1 VRFTGGWINTK
12 SPTMKLRIKY
22 LLFVIILHLVA
33 LVLTYFIFEQNK
45 IYFIVSEVFIII
57 SLIISWTLY
66 RQLIQPLKSLMQG
79 VDAIR
84 DRDFNVK
91 FLPTGKHEVDQ
102 LIGVYNEMI
111 DHLRTE
117 RTLQEEQHFFLE
129 KLIYTSPT
137 GIIILDYDELIQQ
150 INPKA
155 MQILAIDE
163 KDLISHS
170 VNDLPDDFLK
180 HIKDLR
186 SGETKT
192 IKLGGATTYKL
203 QRAQFIDRGFSRDFI
218 MIEELTAE
226 ILAAEKNVYGKVI
239 RMMAHEVN
247 NTIGPVNSIIQSALK
262 ANNLWEGHHSDSLK
276 DALQVALDRNQNLNL
291 FMRNFADLVKLPEAN
306 KKRIDLNQLIISVS
320 RLMELKASEKNI
332 RLELE
337 IKNEP
342 FYISADEQQME
353 QALINIVKNGIEAV
367 EEKGSVKFIT
377 NTRSRQLVIADNG
390 TGITP
395 EQSEQLFTPFYSTKK
410 DGQGIGLTLV
420 REVLMNHGFEF
431 SLKTAAKRQTEFTI
445 TFK

>member
-1 VRFTGGWINTK
+1 
-12 SPTMKLRIKY
+12 MKLRTKY
-22 LLFVIILHLVA
+22 LLFVIILHLLT
-33 LVLTYFIFEQNK
+33 LVLTWLIFDNNRVYFIAA
-45 IYFIVSEVFIII
+45 EVFIII
-57 SLIISWTLY
+57 SLIISWSLY

-79 VDAIR
+79 IDAIK

-111 DHLRTE
+111 DHLRVE
-117 RTLQEEQHFFLE
+117 RTTQEQQHFFLE

-137 GIIILDYDELIQQ
+137 GIIIMDYDENIKQ

-163 KDLISHS
+163 KDLLDHS
-170 VNDLPDDFLK
+170 INDLPAGFIK
-180 HIKDLR
+180 HIKELKT
-186 SGETKT
+186 GETKT

-203 QRAQFIDRGFSRDFI
+203 QRAHFIDRGFSRDFI

-247 NTIGPVNSIIQSALK
+247 NTIGPVNSIIQSTLK
-262 ANNLWEGHHSDSLK
+262 TDPLWEGHHSDTLK

-306 KKRIDLNQLIISVS
+306 KKRVDLNHLVNSVS
-320 RLMELKASEKNI
+320 KLMEIRASERNI
-332 RLELE
+332 KLELE
-337 IKNEP
+337 LP
-342 FYISADEQQME
+342 DQHYHISADEQQME

-367 EEKGSVKFIT
+367 EKDGVVKFTI
-377 NTRSRQLVIADNG
+377 NPKLKQLVISD
-390 TGITP
+390 TGKGIST

-420 REVLMNHGFEF
+420 REILMNHGFEF
-431 SLKTAAKRQTEFTI
+431 SLKTIADQQTEFTI
-445 TFK
+445 IFK

>member
-1 VRFTGGWINTK
+1 
-12 SPTMKLRIKY
+12 
-22 LLFVIILHLVA
+22 
-33 LVLTYFIFEQNK
+33 
-45 IYFIVSEVFIII
+45 
-57 SLIISWTLY
+57 
-66 RQLIQPLKSLMQG
+66 
-79 VDAIR
+79 
-84 DRDFNVK
+84 
-91 FLPTGKHEVDQ
+91 
-102 LIGVYNEMI
+102 
-111 DHLRTE
+111 
-117 RTLQEEQHFFLE
+117 
-129 KLIYTSPT
+129 
-137 GIIILDYDELIQQ
+137 
-150 INPKA
+150 
-155 MQILAIDE
+155 
-163 KDLISHS
+163 
-170 VNDLPDDFLK
+170 
-180 HIKDLR
+180 
-186 SGETKT
+186 
-192 IKLGGATTYKL
+192 
-203 QRAQFIDRGFSRDFI
+203 